1 MKNTRR
7 ISVRFDLDDPEQRR
21 VFDALHSIARGTE
34 KSMNAILIKAAAE
47 YLDRLE
53 RPFPCGFTLDELRTL
68 FREELQELELAPREP
83 AVTVKPPSEMTEKE
97 RAENDRNVLES
108 LALFM

>member
-21 VFDALHSIARGTE
+21 VFDALHSIDRSTE
-34 KSMNAILIKAAAE
+34 KSMNAILLKAAAE

-53 RPFPCGFTLDELRTL
+53 HPYSCGFTLDELREL
-68 FREELQELELAPREP
+68 LREELQGIELAPREP
-83 AVTVKPPSEMTEKE
+83 AVAVKPPSEMTEEE
-97 RAENDRNVLES
+97 RAENDRNVLDS